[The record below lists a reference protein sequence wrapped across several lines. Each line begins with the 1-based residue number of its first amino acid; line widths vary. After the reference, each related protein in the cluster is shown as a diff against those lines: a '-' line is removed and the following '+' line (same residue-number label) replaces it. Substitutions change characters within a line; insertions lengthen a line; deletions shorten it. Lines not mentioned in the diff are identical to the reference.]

1 VLSICH
7 PLPSPVLEMTH
18 VRSDSTQATSGN
30 ETPSTIAVMSSGG
43 NTMSP
48 ANWRFQRWQAS
59 SAFCLDGRSAGLEY
73 DGTLSYQM
81 KQGMAASMQAHA
93 WDIRN
98 KGSDTER
105 PLIKAYLHGSL
116 SMNKSKRR
124 PFSKCLIFHLMH
136 STANISI

>member
-1 VLSICH
+1 
-7 PLPSPVLEMTH
+7 
-18 VRSDSTQATSGN
+18 
-30 ETPSTIAVMSSGG
+30 
-43 NTMSP
+43 
-48 ANWRFQRWQAS
+48 
-59 SAFCLDGRSAGLEY
+59 
-73 DGTLSYQM
+73 M